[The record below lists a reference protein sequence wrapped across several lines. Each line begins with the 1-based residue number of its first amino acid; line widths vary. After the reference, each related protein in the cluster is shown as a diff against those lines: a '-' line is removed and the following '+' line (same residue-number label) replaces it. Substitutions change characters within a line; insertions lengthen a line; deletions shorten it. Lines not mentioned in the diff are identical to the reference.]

1 VVDSID
7 CCNDQSPSPFRFG
20 EVIILNI
27 YNIKELPMA
36 STTIDIPD
44 EQLQKLQQLARDSQV
59 SPEDLLRVNIED
71 WLARLQD
78 EFTQVAAYVLKKNA
92 ELYRRLA

>member
-1 VVDSID
+1 
-7 CCNDQSPSPFRFG
+7 
-20 EVIILNI
+20 
-27 YNIKELPMA
+27 MA
-36 STTIDIPD
+36 SITVDIPD

-71 WLARLQD
+71 WLARPQD
-78 EFTQVAAYVLKKNA
+78 EFAQAAAYVLKKNA